1 MSKSTPEGIVKKQI
15 RDYLDEIGAYH
26 FCPVQMG
33 MGARTLDI
41 LACVHGRFIGIEVKR
56 PGIVD
61 PSPLQRITIKKI
73 ADAGGVAFTT
83 DGFMRAKKFIDDFGL
98 GLYDPTSEVRFFGR
112 KKVIYDAVKRFPEG
126 VTSERLRNIV
136 YAGEEDPP
144 QQNTLSVQIV
154 QINKELASFGKSIRC
169 GHWGNTTQ
177 GIYRLVN
184 EPYTPR
190 VMTKKNNV
198 ARQG

>member
-1 MSKSTPEGIVKKQI
+1 MSTTPEGVIKKQI

-98 GLYDPTSEVRFFGR
+98 GLYDPDSEVRFHGR
-112 KKVIYDAVKRFPEG
+112 KKDIYETIKRFPEG
-126 VTSERLRNIV
+126 ITSDRLRSII
-136 YAGEEDPP
+136 YANDEDPP
-144 QQNTLSVQIV
+144 QNNTLSVQIV
-154 QINKELASFGKSIRC
+154 MINKQLTTIGKSIKC
-169 GHWGNTTQ
+169 EHWGNETL

-190 VMTKKNNV
+190 RQKNNV
-198 ARQG
+198 ARQD